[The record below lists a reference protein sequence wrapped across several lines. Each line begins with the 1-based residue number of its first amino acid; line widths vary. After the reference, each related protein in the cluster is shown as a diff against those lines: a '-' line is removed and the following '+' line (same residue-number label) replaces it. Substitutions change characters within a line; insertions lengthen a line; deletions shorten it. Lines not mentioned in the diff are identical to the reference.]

1 MNRIS
6 DYSDLEDRIV
16 KWIEDYCLYYKIKSL
31 VVGISGGIDSSVVST
46 LCALTGIKT
55 YVVGMPI
62 NQRENQETLSDAHG
76 QWLEKRFENVTFIK
90 TDMSKVYEIGRAH
103 V

>member
-1 MNRIS
+1 MNRIK
-6 DYSDLEDRIV
+6 DYDELEDRIV
-16 KWIEDYCLYYKIKSL
+16 KWISDYCLYYKIKNL

-62 NQRENQETLSDAHG
+62 NQLENQSHCLILMVSGWLQSLIMWSLSK
-76 QWLEKRFENVTFIK
+76 LT
-90 TDMSKVYEIGRAH
+90 
-103 V
+103 